1 MPLHP
6 HLHVLI
12 PSSTPSINLEA
23 RLYLRPPISAGP
35 SRLRL
40 SRSYDSTPRPL
51 EDLTADERDEISR
64 WGCEALI
71 TAAHPWGRLGGNMLD
86 P

>member
-1 MPLHP
+1 
-6 HLHVLI
+6 
-12 PSSTPSINLEA
+12 
-23 RLYLRPPISAGP
+23 LYLRPPISAGP